1 MDRPNWNSTWRL
13 QLPLLIV
20 NRLFERKGIEII
32 NFENA
37 DERGEQLGSG
47 LAPGIPAG
55 VLSDHR
61 YVALAGQ
68 TDLSGVA
75 GWFKNAAF

>member
-1 MDRPNWNSTWRL
+1 MGRPNWNSTWRL

-37 DERGEQLGSG
+37 DERGEQLGSV
-47 LAPGIPAG
+47 LAPGISAG
-55 VLSDHR
+55 VLPDHR
-61 YVALAGQ
+61 YVAFAGQ

-75 GWFKNAAF
+75 GWFKNAVF